1 MRCPSLFADGFD
13 FSASFEAV
21 PFPRNR
27 RGGENSRRRPCCGE
41 ERRSPSTPQKLHFVK
56 FLLRSEFVPLLTF
69 GHFRDALKSFFFTIA
84 YREKLKKSQPL
95 RMTGLERRQK
105 SRGGRKNTSDASADI
120 FSTA

>member
-1 MRCPSLFADGFD
+1 MDLIFPQ
-13 FSASFEAV
+13 ASRPC
-21 PFPRNR
+21 PFPET
-27 RGGENSRRRPCCGE
+27 GGENSRRRPCCGE